1 MDIQPAFNSGLQGIQ
16 QASQDLNKTAFDIV
30 RTGTQPVGEKSAT
43 TDFSSQNQ
51 TLPDL
56 SESVVDLKVA
66 EYQAKSSLNVI
77 KSADEALG
85 TILDIRV

>member
-1 MDIQPAFNSGLQGIQ
+1 MEIQPAFNSGLQGIQ
-16 QASQDLNKTAFDIV
+16 QANQNLDKTAFDIAN
-30 RTGTQPVGEKSAT
+30 TGNQTANNPNQSSG
-43 TDFSSQNQ
+43 FSFNSQ

-56 SESVVDLKVA
+56 SESIIDLKVA
-66 EYQAKSSLNVI
+66 EYQAKSSANVI

>member
-1 MDIQPAFNSGLQGIQ
+1 VDIQPAFSSGLQGIQ
-16 QASQDLNKTAFDIV
+16 QASQDLNNTAFDIV
-30 RTGTQPVGEKSAT
+30 RTGTQPVGERTIA

-51 TLPDL
+51 ALPDL

-66 EYQAKSSLNVI
+66 EYQAKSSVNVI
-77 KSADEALG
+77 RSADDALG

>member
-1 MDIQPAFNSGLQGIQ
+1 MEIQPAFNSGLQGIQ
-16 QASQDLNKTAFDIV
+16 QANQSLDTTAFNIV
-30 RTGTQPVGEKSAT
+30 SVGNQTNNNLNQSP
-43 TDFSSQNQ
+43 DFSLNNQ

-56 SESVVDLKVA
+56 SESIVDLKVA
-66 EYQAKSSLNVI
+66 EYQAKSSVNVI